1 MRAISALSFD
11 AGTSIFG
18 SLARTPFRM
27 RVSMSAMGSVMF
39 IAIPL
44 RLLPARLDHAR
55 DLASEGELP
64 EADPAQLE
72 LANVGAGPTAQL
84 APGVRAHR
92 ELRLALGLGDHGQL
106 GQLPY
111 LLTGSGTACRGTR
124 GAASTPRPSGQWS
137 RRSRSCPAASRPSR
151 SRSRGR

>member
-1 MRAISALSFD
+1 MRAISALSLD

-18 SLARTPFRM
+18 SRARTPFRM

-55 DLASEGELP
+55 DLAREGEFP

-72 LANVGAGPTAQL
+72 LANVGSGPTADL
-84 APGVRAHR
+84 AAGVCAHR
-92 ELRLALGLGDHGQL
+92 ELGLALRLGDHRQL
-106 GQLPY
+106 GHSLPP
-111 LLTGSGTACRGTR
+111 TASGTAC
-124 GAASTPRPSGQWS
+124 
-137 RRSRSCPAASRPSR
+137 
-151 SRSRGR
+151 